1 MQPQF
6 AAKWT
11 DLEMIT
17 VSEVKDKYITYTWD
31 LKYDTNELVY
41 KTETASQRT
50 DSWPPRKQGEG
61 RGLDWESGA
70 SRCRLLHIGWINSK
84 S

>member
-11 DLEMIT
+11 HLEMIT

-41 KTETASQRT
+41 KTETDSQI
-50 DSWPPRKQGEG
+50 
-61 RGLDWESGA
+61 L
-70 SRCRLLHIGWINSK
+70 
-84 S
+84 